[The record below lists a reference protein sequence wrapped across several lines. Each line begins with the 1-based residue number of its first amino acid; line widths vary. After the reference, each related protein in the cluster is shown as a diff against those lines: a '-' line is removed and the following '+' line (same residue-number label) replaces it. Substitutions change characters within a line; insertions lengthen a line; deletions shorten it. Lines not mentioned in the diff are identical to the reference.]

1 VRALCLL
8 SKYLYSSWYV
18 NGRKNSRSYD
28 RSGRAKPPPLSE
40 VPEAVVEVPLP
51 NNDNGRITVEGVV
64 VQGGSPPVPYIEYQ
78 QEDGSVR
85 TKQLIPQGGRGCSPD
100 AGDLPC
106 ADGSRDNY
114 PNLNFGDRIRVS
126 GTINGDQL
134 LVTSVER
141 L

>member
-1 VRALCLL
+1 MLTVAKIVAVMIALGGLAL
-8 SKYLYSSWYV
+8 WVIS
-18 NGRKNSRSYD
+18 
-28 RSGRAKPPPLSE
+28 AIPPIPKPPPLSE